1 LLLVKDIMSKNVVVT
16 EVPGTRKDL
25 LELIKIHKHLGYPCV
40 KAGTKELLG
49 IITRTDLFEKPDET
63 QIAMLMTRDPITLP
77 LDADV
82 NDAIKILIDK
92 RIRRIPI
99 TDNDELTGLVTL
111 TDIMGRVVSTSEVNT
126 KIQEIMV
133 KKIVSVW
140 QETPMAVLPKIF
152 SLARV
157 EAVPVLDETG
167 KMVGMV
173 GLDDILSLAIE
184 TDAASTTSGTAT
196 GEYHTGSWDAVDVIK
211 IEQKIL
217 SMPPIP
223 TKDVMAAAVVSAYE
237 SSTVAE
243 VAQQMRRH
251 KFSQL
256 PVTDAHGSLIG
267 MIYDRQIIEAYWH
280 AVK

>member
-1 LLLVKDIMSKNVVVT
+1 MLLVKDIMSKNVVVT

-25 LELIKIHKHLGYPCV
+25 LELIKTHKHLGYPCV
-40 KAGTKELLG
+40 KAGTKELVG

-111 TDIMGRVVSTSEVNT
+111 TDIMGRVVSPSEVNT

-184 TDAASTTSGTAT
+184 TDSASTTSGTVT

-223 TKDVMAAAVVSAYE
+223 TKEVMADAVVSAYE

-256 PVTDAHGSLIG
+256 PVTNAHGSLIG
-267 MIYDRQIIEAYWH
+267 MIYDRQIVEAYWH